1 MSDIHK
7 CEENRRKKEKL
18 LPQRFDVSYFLHNFV
33 PMNVLK
39 KRHIAA
45 WLLLAVYVSMLIL
58 SSMHVHGNVA
68 TGELACDECVQ
79 HQCHGHLMQFSGDFH
94 QCVLCQILT
103 LSYVAAASGLFLLS
117 LPRCKVLYAIFG
129 QSVCLGN
136 GRTLRLRGPP
146 SV

>member
-1 MSDIHK
+1 
-7 CEENRRKKEKL
+7 
-18 LPQRFDVSYFLHNFV
+18 
-33 PMNVLK
+33 MNVLT
-39 KRHIAA
+39 KRHISA
-45 WLLLAVYVSMLIL
+45 WLLLSVYLPMLFL
-58 SSMHVHGNVA
+58 SSLHIHDAGME
-68 TGELACDECVQ
+68 GEPTCHECVQ

-117 LPRCKVLYAIFG
+117 LPRRKVLYAIYG

>member
-1 MSDIHK
+1 
-7 CEENRRKKEKL
+7 
-18 LPQRFDVSYFLHNFV
+18 
-33 PMNVLK
+33 MNVLK
-39 KRHIAA
+39 KRHLAA
-45 WLLLAVYVSMLIL
+45 WLLLAVYVPMLIL

-94 QCVLCQILT
+94 QCVICQILT
-103 LSYVAAASGLFLLS
+103 LSYVAAASCLFLLS
-117 LPRCKVLYAIFG
+117 LPRRKVLYAIFG